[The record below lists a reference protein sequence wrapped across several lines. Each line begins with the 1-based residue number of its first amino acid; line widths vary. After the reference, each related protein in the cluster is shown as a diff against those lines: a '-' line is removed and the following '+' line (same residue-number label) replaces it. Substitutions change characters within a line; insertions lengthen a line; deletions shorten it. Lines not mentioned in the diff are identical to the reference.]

1 MQQRLPSLN
10 ALRAFEAAAR
20 HLSLTKAA
28 RELNVTPAA
37 VSHQIKALEADLGV
51 TLLRRHKGTFVL
63 SEVAQTALPVL
74 RAGFD
79 QLAEAAR
86 RLRSDHTRSLLTVS
100 VGPTFASTWLVR
112 RLGGFREAWPE
123 IEVRLDTTDDLA
135 DFQRDGVDVAIRF
148 GWGNYPGLRTV
159 RLFEEEI
166 FPVCSPRLVKR
177 GPPLDGP
184 GDIPRH
190 TLLHVE
196 WTPRPARGK
205 PWTGRPGCARPAS
218 RRLMPTA
225 ACVSPTAVLPC
236 RRRSRATALRSAANP
251 WLATS

>member
-100 VGPTFASTWLVR
+100 VGPTFASTTWRSASV
-112 RLGGFREAWPE
+112 GA
-123 IEVRLDTTDDLA
+123 TTRA
-135 DFQRDGVDVAIRF
+135 
-148 GWGNYPGLRTV
+148 
-159 RLFEEEI
+159 
-166 FPVCSPRLVKR
+166 C
-177 GPPLDGP
+177 
-184 GDIPRH
+184 
-190 TLLHVE
+190 
-196 WTPRPARGK
+196 
-205 PWTGRPGCARPAS
+205 GRSGCS
-218 RRLMPTA
+218 RRK
-225 ACVSPTAVLPC
+225 SF
-236 RRRSRATALRSAANP
+236 RSAARA
-251 WLATS
+251 W